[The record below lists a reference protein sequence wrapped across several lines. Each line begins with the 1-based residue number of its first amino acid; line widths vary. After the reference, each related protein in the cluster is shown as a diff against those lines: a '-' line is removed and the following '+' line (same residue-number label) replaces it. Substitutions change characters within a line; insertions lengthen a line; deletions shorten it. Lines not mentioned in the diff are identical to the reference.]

1 MLELKDLETKN
12 IRFAQ
17 LPGVPK
23 SRYWEVDRENSAG
36 LLDKIIPSSGTVV
49 SAGPKVRAEVWNASG
64 KNGLA
69 EEVSWLLR
77 RNNYDVIE
85 WGTFSVRQ
93 KKTLIKDLTGD
104 LRSAQKVSDIISC
117 GEVVTRYDAKRLIDL
132 SIILGEDCRI
142 GSGNNAQKKK

>member
-1 MLELKDLETKN
+1 M
-12 IRFAQ
+12 
-17 LPGVPK
+17 
-23 SRYWEVDRENSAG
+23 
-36 LLDKIIPSSGTVV
+36 
-49 SAGPKVRAEVWNASG
+49 
-64 KNGLA
+64 
-69 EEVSWLLR
+69 
-77 RNNYDVIE
+77 
-85 WGTFSVRQ
+85 RQ